1 MSTHTDY
8 QTIHHDGKPAF
19 VLVPVAEFERIK
31 PLLERDAI
39 SDVIPQAIVEAHV
52 LNDIPLIRAWREHLG
67 LTQEELSAKAG
78 MAQSALARLE
88 RGTSKPRTATFAALA
103 NAMGLTVTQLQG

>member
-1 MSTHTDY
+1 
-8 QTIHHDGKPAF
+8 
-19 VLVPVAEFERIK
+19 
-31 PLLERDAI
+31 
-39 SDVIPQAIVEAHV
+39 V